1 MSLHEE
7 HDRQRERRTCDIE
20 FPIVAAENEPDELD
34 AESHPEK
41 HIKLDETLEDLVVR
55 KHLLDAPI
63 RAQEL
68 VHLPTELCVDF
79 VS

>member
-34 AESHPEK
+34 AESHPEE
-41 HIKLDETLEDLVVR
+41 HIKLDETLENLVVR
-55 KHLLDAPI
+55 KDLLDAPI
-63 RAQEL
+63 RA
-68 VHLPTELCVDF
+68 
-79 VS
+79 